1 MSKDG
6 RYSTYGCVVTA
17 VPLAGF
23 QTPHHPRLRTRLR
36 TRLHAPDSMPQTPHP
51 RLCTRLG
58 TRLRTPDSA
67 PDFASQTSL

>member
-36 TRLHAPDSMPQTPHP
+36 TSDSAPDSAPDSMPQTPCIDVT
-51 RLCTRLG
+51 LSDENL
-58 TRLRTPDSA
+58 
-67 PDFASQTSL
+67 